1 MLIHCHVL
9 IDLEI
14 LSTIIIA
21 LFVWFEVHGFPESR
35 IHRLKSLSVT
45 SFPFTMRTLSRSTP
59 LFCCVGLAG
68 ALNPCTNNLNSAAFL
83 DAQEF
88 ASLDFDYLVVGG
100 GTAGLTVAS
109 RLSENSKIL
118 VGVIE
123 AGDLHVKDSLVD
135 VPAYI
140 GLAAGNPA
148 YDWNLVTVPQESIGG
163 RVMQA
168 TRGKILGGSSAL
180 NFLAWTRAPKDEY
193 DSWNSFGPSAG
204 WTWQGL
210 LPFFKKSAS
219 VFLPQMNPFA
229 GSDDSAEG
237 FDPEYVGFNGPIN
250 TSFNEFYPDPVPVYF
265 NTLTSMG
272 ISINAD
278 PESGNTT
285 GLSNCRSS
293 IDRTT
298 GSRSYAVT
306 GYHCLAAPRKNY
318 RVLVNAQA
326 TRIVFNSTS
335 GKYIKATGVEFNS
348 SFGILTAK
356 VKKEV
361 ILSAGAYKT
370 PHLLELS
377 GIGNQTLLA
386 RLGVQSVVNL
396 PSVGENLQDHY
407 SVLGQYQLK
416 PGFLTF
422 DELSKNATFA
432 TEQAVLYN
440 ETRSGM
446 LAASNSMV
454 AFLPIQSYANESE
467 IQSLLSRLDAS
478 TRTPRSALQ
487 SAQYAIQRDWLR
499 TGSVP
504 ATELLLFSG
513 SLGVTPE
520 DQRFITIAAAGL
532 HHLSRG
538 SVHINSSDPLSPPQI
553 DPKWLSND
561 YDVQFMLR
569 AMKFV
574 LQIGNTSPLVDII
587 QARSLPAMDAETDTE
602 LIEYIK
608 STGGSSQHPMG
619 TAAMAPRDMGG
630 VVDSTL
636 KVYGTSNLRVCD
648 ASIFPTSLGT
658 HLQATVYAIAEKLAD
673 QLV

>member
-1 MLIHCHVL
+1 
-9 IDLEI
+9 
-14 LSTIIIA
+14 
-21 LFVWFEVHGFPESR
+21 
-35 IHRLKSLSVT
+35 
-45 SFPFTMRTLSRSTP
+45 MRTFFRSTP

-88 ASLDFDYLVVGG
+88 ASLDFDYLVV
-100 GTAGLTVAS
+100 
-109 RLSENSKIL
+109 

-135 VPAYI
+135 VPGNIARQNNHRMLSLVPAYI

-168 TRGKILGGSSAL
+168 TRRVVTIVDLGKILGGSSAL

-193 DSWNSFGPSAG
+193 DAWNSFGPSAG

-318 RVLVNAQA
+318 RVLVNAQ
-326 TRIVFNSTS
+326 
-335 GKYIKATGVEFNS
+335 
-348 SFGILTAK
+348 
-356 VKKEV
+356 
-361 ILSAGAYKT
+361 
-370 PHLLELS
+370 
-377 GIGNQTLLA
+377 
-386 RLGVQSVVNL
+386 
-396 PSVGENLQDHY
+396 VGEL
-407 SVLGQYQLK
+407 
-416 PGFLTF
+416 
-422 DELSKNATFA
+422 
-432 TEQAVLYN
+432 
-440 ETRSGM
+440 
-446 LAASNSMV
+446 
-454 AFLPIQSYANESE
+454 
-467 IQSLLSRLDAS
+467 
-478 TRTPRSALQ
+478 
-487 SAQYAIQRDWLR
+487 
-499 TGSVP
+499 
-504 ATELLLFSG
+504 
-513 SLGVTPE
+513 
-520 DQRFITIAAAGL
+520 
-532 HHLSRG
+532 
-538 SVHINSSDPLSPPQI
+538 
-553 DPKWLSND
+553 
-561 YDVQFMLR
+561 
-569 AMKFV
+569 
-574 LQIGNTSPLVDII
+574 
-587 QARSLPAMDAETDTE
+587 
-602 LIEYIK
+602 
-608 STGGSSQHPMG
+608 
-619 TAAMAPRDMGG
+619 
-630 VVDSTL
+630 
-636 KVYGTSNLRVCD
+636 
-648 ASIFPTSLGT
+648 
-658 HLQATVYAIAEKLAD
+658 
-673 QLV
+673 